1 MRKAAT
7 TKGSSAPSPVP
18 GSESG
23 PFPPSDGFRPGPAGG
38 RAPSALSIRRDSP
51 LPRTDGSGPG
61 TPLKASLAI
70 RPFAS
75 RNSSA
80 NTTTIIGPNQ
90 PGSKGLANPKA
101 GESNRRRVGSLPIS
115 TVASGGADS
124 STAPDDADTETLSP
138 GPASSA
144 EDSDSSD
151 SPVESRII
159 RRPPRF
165 QPQDGAGSF
174 ADDDDDEAEPA
185 FLPFTAQ
192 SSSAAGPSA
201 ADLGATLRGDPREF
215 ARRLG
220 KAGAKDKT
228 AQHSQTSDSSAS
240 SAAIVSKPGTED
252 RRGGA
257 LGPLSP
263 RRTAELA
270 GRSPGG
276 KGKGYSRDG
285 SDGTPSMGSSFS
297 DLDGMLWSCS
307 PPFLRSLFFI
317 LFLFSFH
324 SPPLGNISKHGSVW
338 LTRNFKMPR
347 SPSRPW
353 KRP

>member
-23 PFPPSDGFRPGPAGG
+23 PFPPGDGFRPGPAGG

-70 RPFAS
+70 RPLAS

-80 NTTTIIGPNQ
+80 NTAIIGPNQ
-90 PGSKGLANPKA
+90 PGSKGLATNPKA

-115 TVASGGADS
+115 AVASGGADS
-124 STAPDDADTETLSP
+124 SMAPDDADNETLSP

-144 EDSDSSD
+144 DDDSDSSD

-174 ADDDDDEAEPA
+174 ADDDDEAEAA

-192 SSSAAGPSA
+192 PSSA

-220 KAGAKDKT
+220 KGAKDKPT
-228 AQHSQTSDSSAS
+228 QHSQTSDSSAS

-252 RRGGA
+252 RRGGG

-297 DLDGMLWSCS
+297 DLDGMLMS
-307 PPFLRSLFFI
+307 PLA
-317 LFLFSFH
+317 
-324 SPPLGNISKHGSVW
+324 
-338 LTRNFKMPR
+338 PR
-347 SPSRPW
+347 LHF
-353 KRP
+353 